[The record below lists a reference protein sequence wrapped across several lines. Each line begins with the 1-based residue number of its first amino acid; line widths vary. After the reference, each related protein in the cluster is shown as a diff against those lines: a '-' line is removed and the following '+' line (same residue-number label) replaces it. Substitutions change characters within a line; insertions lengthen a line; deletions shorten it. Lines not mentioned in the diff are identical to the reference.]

1 MSKHAAGRLVAFCA
15 SAVIAAACSS
25 IDPTA
30 ERAAQLAPA
39 PESSESTQV
48 ALLTVS
54 DMPAGW
60 QSEDR
65 PSGGPGYFHGS
76 CSGFALRRDHP
87 PLSERS
93 FRKGSPNSGTTAMM
107 ALAQYRVD
115 NTTLELIARRAENC
129 NGELD
134 NAMTAVMRLT
144 GGGPSFSEVSLISL
158 GLRPA
163 VPMQTFR
170 IYSAGSTVDG
180 ETMFSVVYV
189 TLLPSPPNGGTVI
202 EFWTVSQ
209 GSEQQYLDAYVEVV
223 RSALPE

>member
-1 MSKHAAGRLVAFCA
+1 MSQHAAGRLVAVCT
-15 SAVIAAACSS
+15 SAAIAAACSS
-25 IDPTA
+25 IDLTA
-30 ERAAQLAPA
+30 ERAAQLTPA
-39 PESSESTQV
+39 LESSESMQV
-48 ALLTVS
+48 ALLAVS

-60 QSEDR
+60 QVEDR

-76 CSGFALRRDHP
+76 CSGLALRRDHP
-87 PLSERS
+87 PLRERS

-107 ALAQYRVD
+107 VLAHYRVD
-115 NTTLELIARRAENC
+115 NSTLDLISRRAQNC
-129 NGELD
+129 DGELD
-134 NAMTAVMRLT
+134 DAMTAVMRLT
-144 GGGPSFSEVSLISL
+144 GGGPSFSEVSQISL
-158 GLRPA
+158 GLRSA

-180 ETMFSVVYV
+180 ETMFSVVYM

-209 GSEQQYLDAYVEVV
+209 GSEEQYLDAYVEVV